1 MHKNRSMGRSRSVDL
16 NSYYISHQV
25 TGAAPLIA
33 LVNKSDR
40 CTGAVQEV
48 ARRSRWLQ
56 EVQEVARRSR
66 WLQGVQEVAKG
77 VKERQAYMVTAGSCH
92 QPNYHKVLKN
102 RLD

>member
-56 EVQEVARRSR
+56 
-66 WLQGVQEVAKG
+66 GVQEVAKG

-92 QPNYHKVLKN
+92 QPNYHKVFKK